1 VLETIGE
8 TEISDDNITITVK
21 EKIFEFEITVNEFLL
36 VDVPYTR
43 DELGKEAASVLFF
56 EETISENVI
65 KQFTARG
72 VVKDDANV
80 FVRFDTS
87 YNLTILGWLS
97 ILRTSISLSTFD
109 M

>member
-1 VLETIGE
+1 MLETIGE

-21 EKIFEFEITVNEFLL
+21 EKIFKFEITVNEFLL

-56 EETISENVI
+56 EETIGKNVI
-65 KQFTARG
+65 KQFIARG
-72 VVKDDANV
+72 VVEDDANV
-80 FVRFDTS
+80 FVCFDTS
-87 YNLTILGWLS
+87 YNLTILECLS
-97 ILRTSISLSTFD
+97 ILRTLISLLSFD